1 MKHHALATPAF
12 GAQRTPP
19 GAESLAPRCA
29 EAQLTSESGG
39 APADASTL
47 GRLILLAGLAAI
59 SILSS
64 AALKA
69 GEKSAQA
76 IAPDRLLLRD
86 YRPQSIYKV
95 PETRIEKAR
104 FPVIDV
110 HSHAYA
116 RTEAEVDRWVATMDA
131 VGIAKSVIMTG
142 ATGKKFDD
150 LLRLYRRHPDR
161 FEVWCG
167 IDCAGFDQP
176 GFGPAA
182 ITELERCAKAGAV
195 GVGELSDK
203 GGGLCGNAGGMHL
216 DDARMDLLLEKCAGL
231 GLAVNIHV
239 GEDRWMYEPMDATND
254 GLMNAY
260 KWRIRQ
266 GPGILSHDEVVATLD
281 RAVARH
287 PRTTFIAC
295 HFANCCFDLVRLGR
309 MLDAHAN
316 LYADIGARFGETAP
330 IPRAMARFYS
340 AYQDRLLYGT
350 DMGSD
355 AGMYRTTFRIL
366 ETEDEHFYAMDLFDY
381 HWPLHGFGLSDAVLK
396 KVYADNARRMLH
408 PARRTAP

>member
-1 MKHHALATPAF
+1 MKDHALMIAVLRACRAPLAVL
-12 GAQRTPP
+12 
-19 GAESLAPRCA
+19 SLATCRGKARMTAKP
-29 EAQLTSESGG
+29 EGV
-39 APADASTL
+39 PADGPFPT
-47 GRLILLAGLAAI
+47 RLILWAGVLAIPILCSTALRAAEQ
-59 SILSS
+59 
-64 AALKA
+64 AT
-69 GEKSAQA
+69 QA
-76 IAPDRLLLRD
+76 IGPDQLLLRD
-86 YRPQSIYKV
+86 YRPRSIFNV
-95 PETRIEKAR
+95 PATRVERAR

-116 RTEAEVDRWVATMDA
+116 KTEADVDRWVAAMDA

-150 LLRLYRRHPDR
+150 LLRLYRRHPER

-167 IDCAGFDQP
+167 LDYAGFDQP
-176 GFGPAA
+176 GFGPNA
-182 ITELERCAKAGAV
+182 IGELERCVRAGAV

-216 DDARMDLLLEKCAGL
+216 DDVRMDQILDKCGEF

-260 KWRIRQ
+260 TWRIRQ
-266 GPGILSHDEVVATLD
+266 APGILSHDEVVATLD
-281 RAVARH
+281 RAVTKH
-287 PRTTFIAC
+287 PQTTFIAC
-295 HFANCCFDLVRLGR
+295 HFANCCFDLARLGR
-309 MLDAHAN
+309 MLDARPN

-330 IPRAMARFYS
+330 IPRAMARFYN

-355 AGMYRTTFRIL
+355 AGMYRATFRIL
-366 ETEDEHFYAMDLFDY
+366 ETEDEHFYAMDLFNY
-381 HWPLHGFGLSDAVLK
+381 HWPLHGFGLPDAVLK
-396 KVYADNARRMLH
+396 KVYEDNARRMLH
-408 PARRTAP
+408 PARRTVP

>member
-1 MKHHALATPAF
+1 
-12 GAQRTPP
+12 
-19 GAESLAPRCA
+19 
-29 EAQLTSESGG
+29 
-39 APADASTL
+39 
-47 GRLILLAGLAAI
+47 
-59 SILSS
+59 
-64 AALKA
+64 
-69 GEKSAQA
+69 
-76 IAPDRLLLRD
+76 
-86 YRPQSIYKV
+86 
-95 PETRIEKAR
+95 
-104 FPVIDV
+104 VIDV

-116 RTEAEVDRWVATMDA
+116 KTEADVDRWVATMDA
-131 VGIAKSVIMTG
+131 VGIARSVIMTG

-150 LLRLYRRHPDR
+150 LLRLYRRHPER

-167 IDCAGFDQP
+167 IDYAGFDQP
-176 GFGPAA
+176 GFGPNA
-182 ITELERCAKAGAV
+182 IAELERCVKAGAV

-203 GGGLCGNAGGMHL
+203 GGGLCSNAGGMHL
-216 DDARMDLLLEKCAGL
+216 DDARMDPLLEKCADL

-266 GPGILSHDEVVATLD
+266 GPGILPHDEVVATLD

-287 PRTTFIAC
+287 TRTTFIAC
-295 HFANCCFDLVRLGR
+295 HFANCCFDLARLGR
-309 MLDAHAN
+309 MLDARPN

-330 IPRAMARFYS
+330 IPRAMAKFYN

-355 AGMYRTTFRIL
+355 AGMYRATFRIL
-366 ETEDEHFYAMDLFDY
+366 ETEDEHFYAMDLFNY
-381 HWPLHGFGLSDAVLK
+381 HWPLHGFGLPDAVLK
-396 KVYADNARRMLH
+396 KVYEDNARRMLH

>member
-1 MKHHALATPAF
+1 MALLSVAKLNA
-12 GAQRTPP
+12 
-19 GAESLAPRCA
+19 AENA
-29 EAQLTSESGG
+29 
-39 APADASTL
+39 ADAM
-47 GRLILLAGLAAI
+47 G
-59 SILSS
+59 
-64 AALKA
+64 
-69 GEKSAQA
+69 
-76 IAPDRLLLRD
+76 PDQLLLRD
-86 YRPQSIYKV
+86 YRPRSIFNV
-95 PETRIEKAR
+95 PATRVERAR
-104 FPVIDV
+104 YPVIDV

-116 RTEAEVDRWVATMDA
+116 KTEADLDWWVATMDA

-150 LLRLYRRHPDR
+150 LLRLHGRHAGR

-167 IDCAGFDQP
+167 LDYTGFDQP

-182 ITELERCAKAGAV
+182 IAELERCAKEGAL

-203 GGGLCGNAGGMHL
+203 GGGLCRNAGGMHL
-216 DDARMDLLLEKCAGL
+216 DDPRMAPLLEKCADL

-260 KWRIRQ
+260 TWRIRKA
-266 GPGILSHDEVVATLD
+266 PGILSHEEVVATLD
-281 RAVARH
+281 RAVAKH

-295 HFANCCFDLVRLGR
+295 HFANCCFDLARLGR
-309 MLDAHAN
+309 MLDAHPN

-330 IPRAMARFYS
+330 IPRAMAKFYS
-340 AYQDRLLYGT
+340 AHQDRLLYGT

-366 ETEDEHFYAMDLFDY
+366 ETEDEHFYVMDLFNY
-381 HWPLHGFGLSDAVLK
+381 HWPLHGFGLPDAVLK
-396 KVYADNARRMLH
+396 KVYGDNARRMLH
-408 PARRTAP
+408 PARRAAP